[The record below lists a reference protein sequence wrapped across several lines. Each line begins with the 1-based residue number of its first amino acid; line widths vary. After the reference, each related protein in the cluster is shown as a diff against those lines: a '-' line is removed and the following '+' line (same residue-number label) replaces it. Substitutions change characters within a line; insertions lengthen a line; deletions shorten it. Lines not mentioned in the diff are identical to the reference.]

1 MQTKKYGNIKSVSLK
16 IAGIKTIFK
25 DHLYSVQYDGCSES
39 EFTRLFNLWKNPEN
53 VDLFIDT
60 YKDLMISPFWVAQ
73 GISASY
79 ARRLITQEA
88 VATESHF
95 LDLYLNTIN
104 GDVPDF
110 NQEFVFLDKQVFEF
124 RLRSKHKMYGT
135 HGKDCPSFLR
145 IYAIKVEN
153 NCFLITGGAIK
164 LTHRM
169 DEAEYLQEEVR
180 KLNTVHDWLEQEYIL
195 DVEDLNNYESYE

>member
-1 MQTKKYGNIKSVSLK
+1 MSLK

-25 DHLYSVQYDGCSES
+25 DHLYSVQYEGCSES
-39 EFTRLFNLWKNPEN
+39 EFTRLFKLWKNSEN

-60 YKDLMISPFWVAQ
+60 YKDLMKSPFWVEQ
-73 GISASY
+73 GISASD

-95 LDLYLNTIN
+95 LDLYLNTMN

-135 HGKDCPSFLR
+135 HGKDHPSFLR

-195 DVEDLNNYESYE
+195 DGEDLNNYESYE

>member
-1 MQTKKYGNIKSVSLK
+1 MSLK
-16 IAGIKTIFK
+16 ITGIKTIFK
-25 DHLYSVQYDGCSES
+25 DHLYSVQYEGYSES
-39 EFTRLFNLWKNPEN
+39 EFTRLFKLWKNPEN

-60 YKDLMISPFWVAQ
+60 YKDLMKSPFWVEQ
-73 GISASY
+73 GISASD

-95 LDLYLNTIN
+95 LDLYLNTMN

-135 HGKDCPSFLR
+135 HGKDSPSFLR

-169 DEAEYLQEEVR
+169 DEADYLQEEVR

-195 DVEDLNNYESYE
+195 DGEDLNNYESYE

>member
-1 MQTKKYGNIKSVSLK
+1 MSLK
-16 IAGIKTIFK
+16 IKGIKTIFK
-25 DHLYSVQYDGCSES
+25 DHLYSVQYEGYSES
-39 EFTRLFNLWKNPEN
+39 EFTRLFKLWKNPEN

-60 YKDLMISPFWVAQ
+60 YKDLMKSPFWEEQ
-73 GISASY
+73 GISTSD

-88 VATESHF
+88 IATESHF

-110 NQEFVFLDKQVFEF
+110 NQEFVFLDKHVFEF
-124 RLRSKHKMYGT
+124 RIRSKHKMYGT
-135 HGKDCPSFLR
+135 HEKDRPSFLR

-180 KLNTVHDWLEQEYIL
+180 KLNTVRDWLEQEYII
-195 DVEDLNNYESYE
+195 DGEDLNIYESYE